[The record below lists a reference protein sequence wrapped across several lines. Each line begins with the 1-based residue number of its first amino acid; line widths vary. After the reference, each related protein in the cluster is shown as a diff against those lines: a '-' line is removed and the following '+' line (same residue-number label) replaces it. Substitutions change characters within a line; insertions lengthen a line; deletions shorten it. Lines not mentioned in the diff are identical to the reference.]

1 MSSILYYAHDP
12 MCSWCWAFSPVWQE
26 THAALAESIPI
37 QYVLG
42 GLAPDTNQPMPFE
55 LQRKIQGIW
64 KTIKKQVPGTTFN
77 FDFWTQC
84 QPRRSTYPAC
94 RAVIAA
100 TKQEASCG
108 ETMILL
114 IQQAYY
120 LQARNPSDDSTLM
133 ELAMELGLDQQRFM
147 ADLNS
152 AATQEELFRQI
163 QFTRRIGA
171 QGFPSLI
178 LHQAG
183 RYHPLRFSYQDASTT
198 LIQIKELS
206 DAQQAGG

>member
-1 MSSILYYAHDP
+1 MPTILYYVHDP
-12 MCSWCWAFSPVWQE
+12 MCSWCWAFRSVWQE
-26 THAALAESIPI
+26 IRESLPESIPI

-42 GLAPDTNQPMPFE
+42 GLAPDTNKPMPFE
-55 LQRKIQGIW
+55 LQQKIQGIW
-64 KTIKKQVPGTTFN
+64 RTIKEQVPGTEFN
-77 FDFWTQC
+77 FDFWAQC

-100 TKQEASCG
+100 TKQEASFG

-133 ELAMELGLDQQRFM
+133 ELAMELGLDQQCFI

-163 QFTRRIGA
+163 QFARQTGA

-178 LHQAG
+178 FHQAE
-183 RYHPLRFSYQDASTT
+183 RYHPIHFSYQDASIA
-198 LIQIKELS
+198 LIQIKELL
-206 DAQQAGG
+206 DVRQAGG

>member
-12 MCSWCWAFSPVWQE
+12 MCSWCWAFRPIWQE
-26 THAALAESIPI
+26 IRAALATSIPI

-55 LQRKIQGIW
+55 LQQKIQAIW

-100 TKQEASCG
+100 AKQEASCG
-108 ETMILL
+108 KTMILL

-206 DAQQAGG
+206 DARQAGG

>member
-1 MSSILYYAHDP
+1 MPAILYYVHDP
-12 MCSWCWAFSPVWQE
+12 MCSWCWAFRPVWQE
-26 THAALAESIPI
+26 IRAALAKSIPI

-42 GLAPDTNQPMPFE
+42 GLAADTNQSMPFE
-55 LQRKIQGIW
+55 LQQKIQEIW
-64 KTIKKQVPGTTFN
+64 KTIKKQVPGATFN
-77 FDFWTQC
+77 FNFWTQC

-100 TKQEASCG
+100 AKQDASFG

-152 AATQEELFRQI
+152 KVTQEELFRQI
-163 QFTRRIGA
+163 QFTRQIGA

-183 RYHPLRFSYQDASTT
+183 RYHPIRFSYQDASTT

-206 DAQQAGG
+206 DVRQAGG